1 MPSQSA
7 SPRLTSLDQFR
18 GYTMFGMLLV
28 NFLGSYSICPR
39 ILRHTNDYCSY
50 ADTIMPQFLFA
61 AGFAM
66 RLSLGKRLD
75 SGGKMP
81 WGRAVRRILGLALI
95 AIVWYT
101 ICDFTSIVGKFQK
114 RPALEVLGDLFKRDY
129 FQTLLHI
136 AATSL
141 WILPVVKASWRIRI
155 VYAIVSGLLHCGISW
170 WFNFEWVH
178 QNPSGIDGGPFGFL
192 TWSIPALC
200 GTLACDAVKESG
212 TQAAYRIALSGTVVM
227 LVGWLMSMGTVLY
240 NVRPDDP
247 VAARDSVS
255 PANAKLARDP
265 VIPTLDRLRG
275 WDGTIVEPPFVPPP
289 DSNHR
294 KWNYWMMS
302 QRTANLSYPTFAAG
316 VSLVIYAFCLWICDG
331 RGLNLGL
338 FRTLG
343 TNSLAAYLL
352 HSVAG
357 WIISPYFPA
366 KSSSVGWA
374 MLGFGCFTL
383 FVYGFCRLLERR
395 SWYIRV

>member
-1 MPSQSA
+1 
-7 SPRLTSLDQFR
+7 
-18 GYTMFGMLLV
+18 MFGMLLV

-66 RLSLGKRLD
+66 RLSLGRRLD

-81 WGRAVRRILGLALI
+81 WGRAIRRILGLALI

-114 RPALEVLGDLFKRDY
+114 SPALQVLGALFKRDY

-141 WILPVVKASWRIRI
+141 WILPVVTTSWRVR
-155 VYAIVSGLLHCGISW
+155 VAYAIVSGLLHCGISW
-170 WFNFEWVH
+170 WFNFNWVH
-178 QNPSGIDGGPFGFL
+178 QSPSGIDGGPLGFL

-200 GTLACDAVKESG
+200 GTLACDAVKGSG
-212 TQAAYRIALSGTVVM
+212 TKAAFRIALSGTVVM

-240 NVRPDDP
+240 NVKPDAPLAATSSVNPVNEKLAPDP
-247 VAARDSVS
+247 VLPSM
-255 PANAKLARDP
+255 N
-265 VIPTLDRLRG
+265 RLRG
-275 WDGTIVEPPFVPPP
+275 WDGSIVELPFVPPP

-316 VSLVIYAFCLWICDG
+316 LSLFIYAICLWICDG
-331 RGLNLGL
+331 KGLNLGF

-357 WIISPYFPA
+357 WIFSPYFPL
-366 KSSSVGWA
+366 KTSSVAWA
-374 MLGFGCFTL
+374 MTGFGCVTL
-383 FVYGFCRLLERR
+383 FVYGICRLLERR